1 MLKSEYRRQNKNN
14 ILAILTP
21 NSCIRMLDCGPQ
33 DHGGG
38 NCEKLHLIIL
48 IILEN
53 CKNTDYIWRISNYL
67 GTSGRKGKV
76 LRSQV
81 AISFEDDLVKVV
93 YASQDKGK
101 VIVQKTIVLKDEEF
115 DLFLKRNRMTNIIVI
130 YPFRKFYSDIVQ
142 APPVKRAYLDT
153 IVETEI
159 RKRFPELKSFSFFY
173 TVLADKSAEEKG
185 AQEVF
190 FFAVD
195 NSEID
200 NVVERFDRQGKT
212 IKAVYP
218 DIFTVSHLV
227 QSQDTKMYKT
237 VLCVLAS
244 NADKSLFLVKNGQ
257 IRFIRITPSRGK
269 DVQDADIDNINM
281 TVSYSQQQLRLNPER
296 LVLLNSAI
304 KKDQSNA
311 VIPAIRLTS
320 HEKVMLPEEEFQNF
334 NIPLAAIIFSDILK
348 QENLLPKKYKMLY
361 VQRFAVSY
369 SILFFLLFSLI
380 GLSYF
385 MINLSDISSLR
396 GKIDL
401 LRKEIVGTESVIAGY
416 DKNALEL
423 QQILPLINLI
433 NDARSGSDIQKA
445 LTRLNFLPMESI
457 DIQSIQIN
465 NKKESLQMQLSGN
478 MRYCQMLWMS
488 DIQRILGPLNQAAS
502 CLISLCSPSTNLI
515 PSMTLPMR

>member
-1 MLKSEYRRQNKNN
+1 M
-14 ILAILTP
+14 
-21 NSCIRMLDCGPQ
+21 
-33 DHGGG
+33 
-38 NCEKLHLIIL
+38 
-48 IILEN
+48 
-53 CKNTDYIWRISNYL
+53 
-67 GTSGRKGKV
+67 GTSNRKGKI

-115 DLFLKRNRMTNIIVI
+115 DLFLKRNRMTNISVI
-130 YPFRKFYSDIVQ
+130 YPFRKFYSDIVP

-159 RKRFPELKSFSFFY
+159 RKRFPELKLFSFFY
-173 TVLADKSAEEKG
+173 TVLEDKG
-185 AQEVF
+185 AREVF

-237 VLCVLAS
+237 VLCLLVS

-257 IRFIRITPSRGK
+257 IRFIRVTPSRGK
-269 DVQDADIDNINM
+269 DIQDTDIDNINM

-304 KKDQSNA
+304 EEDQCNA
-311 VIPAIRLTS
+311 VIPAVRLTS

-334 NIPLAAIIFSDILK
+334 NMPLSAIIFSDILK
-348 QENLLPKKYKMLY
+348 NDNMLPKKYKMLY

-385 MINLSDISSLR
+385 LINLSDISSLR
-396 GKIDL
+396 GKIEL
-401 LRKEIVGTESVIAGY
+401 LRKELVGIESVSAGY
-416 DKNALEL
+416 DKNSAEL
-423 QQILPLINLI
+423 QRILPLINLI
-433 NDARSGSDIQKA
+433 NDARSRVDIKKA
-445 LTRLNFLPMESI
+445 LTRLNFLPMGTI

-465 NKKESLQMQLSGN
+465 NKKDSLQMQISGN
-478 MRYCQMLWMS
+478 
-488 DIQRILGPLNQAAS
+488 IH
-502 CLISLCSPSTNLI
+502 STNFGNMHHTFQKLLD
-515 PSMTLPMR
+515 SFNKDAGMVTLSRNLDLKSGQFQIEIESKAR